1 MELATRTTNTR
12 VLVCRL
18 QHWDG
23 TILLLG
29 VTDGI
34 GHTGGFELLTKKSG
48 YMSTWSSFPTLEE
61 CDAEFI
67 RSVKRYTRMGYV
79 LEGQVE
85 VSTFPLDKS
94 TPPTVWAEEVFAQA
108 SKRASWQT

>member
-1 MELATRTTNTR
+1 MELATKASNTR

-18 QHWDG
+18 EHWDG
-23 TILLLG
+23 TVLMIG

-34 GHTGGFELLTKKSG
+34 GTTGWFELLTKKSG
-48 YMSTWSSFPTLEE
+48 YMSTFSSYPTREE
-61 CDAEFI
+61 CDAELI
-67 RSVKRYTRMGYV
+67 RSVKRYTGYGYV

-94 TPPTVWAEEVFAQA
+94 TPPTIWADHVFAAA
-108 SKRASWQT
+108 SRRASWQ